1 MKESDHHFIHQL
13 NRAQLVD
20 DIMNLARSQ
29 KVDYDLAMDLLL
41 YLKSENEYIPWSAAF
56 RTLGYVKT
64 RMAASD
70 ENSAL
75 FKTLILDLLEDRYLS
90 LGFTPQDSEV
100 HLTILSRM
108 DASSWMC
115 ELDYEDC
122 VNNAQTFF
130 QQWMV
135 NNTQI
140 PADIKDVVYNTAVR
154 TGGVT
159 EWTFLL
165 DQFKTTKIDSDR
177 QKYMAAL
184 SATEDPTTLRN
195 LLNMTIHREESGIRL
210 QDCIYIY
217 RSISVNPVGR
227 EVAMAWLSDSYDEIV
242 DSLGEAGSNAGGG
255 GFARLA
261 STIIDGYANTA
272 NTEADIETINKLV
285 SDHPADFGGS
295 ISAIED
301 SLKNAKLNIQ
311 WNDLH
316 LENVVQWLKEQ
327 YPEQE
332 TTTIPTP
339 ETTTESSAPC
349 FDSIG
354 FMLILGFAIYNL
366 L

>member
-1 MKESDHHFIHQL
+1 MSQPYSQTDPDSKPYILNVKGTGYYRVNYDDENWKNLTSFLKESDHHSIHQL

-135 NNTQI
+135 N
-140 PADIKDVVYNTAVR
+140 K
-154 TGGVT
+154 
-159 EWTFLL
+159 
-165 DQFKTTKIDSDR
+165 
-177 QKYMAAL
+177 
-184 SATEDPTTLRN
+184 
-195 LLNMTIHREESGIRL
+195 
-210 QDCIYIY
+210 
-217 RSISVNPVGR
+217 
-227 EVAMAWLSDSYDEIV
+227 
-242 DSLGEAGSNAGGG
+242 
-255 GFARLA
+255 
-261 STIIDGYANTA
+261 
-272 NTEADIETINKLV
+272 
-285 SDHPADFGGS
+285 
-295 ISAIED
+295 
-301 SLKNAKLNIQ
+301 
-311 WNDLH
+311 
-316 LENVVQWLKEQ
+316 
-327 YPEQE
+327 
-332 TTTIPTP
+332 
-339 ETTTESSAPC
+339 
-349 FDSIG
+349 
-354 FMLILGFAIYNL
+354 
-366 L
+366 

>member
-1 MKESDHHFIHQL
+1 
-13 NRAQLVD
+13 
-20 DIMNLARSQ
+20 
-29 KVDYDLAMDLLL
+29 
-41 YLKSENEYIPWSAAF
+41 
-56 RTLGYVKT
+56 
-64 RMAASD
+64 MAASN
-70 ENSAL
+70 ENLAL
-75 FKTLILDLLEDRYLS
+75 FKTLILDLLEDRYLN

-100 HLTILSRM
+100 HLTTLSRM
-108 DASSWMC
+108 GASSWMC

-122 VNNAQTFF
+122 VNKAQTLF
-130 QQWMV
+130 QLWMV
-135 NNTQI
+135 NNTKI
-140 PADIKDVVYNTAVR
+140 PAEIKDVVYNTAVR

-159 EWTFLL
+159 EWNFLFE
-165 DQFKTTKIDSDR
+165 QFKTTKIDSDR

-184 SATEDPTTLRN
+184 SATENPSTLLN

-217 RSISVNPVGR
+217 RGISVNTVGR
-227 EVAMAWLSDSYDEIV
+227 EVAMAWLSVSYDEIV

-272 NTEADIETINKLV
+272 NTEKDIETINKLV
-285 SDHPADFGGS
+285 SDHPTDFGGS
-295 ISAIED
+295 MAAIED

-316 LENVVQWLKEQ
+316 LENVVKWLKEQ
-327 YPEQE
+327 YPETE
-332 TTTIPTP
+332 TTTPTP
-339 ETTTESSAPC
+339 ETTTPSSAPC
-349 FDSIG
+349 FDSLA